1 MPRSDQMSQT
11 VSLSPEDV
19 QAIEQAARD
28 YFEGWFEGDPD
39 RMARC
44 LHPRLAKRNI
54 DQPDRFDSPVDENDW
69 QSMVDGAREGR
80 GTKYRGTPF
89 HVSILDATSNMASV
103 RVEGGPYID
112 LLHVG
117 RFGHSW
123 RIVNVLW
130 EPRPGAAEVA
140 DR

>member
-1 MPRSDQMSQT
+1 MPASISREQ
-11 VSLSPEDV
+11 L

-28 YFEGWFEGDPD
+28 YYEGWFEGDPD
-39 RMARC
+39 RMASS
-44 LHPRLAKRNI
+44 LHPGLAKRNI
-54 DQPDRFDSPVDENDW
+54 DEPDRTDSPLDENDW

-80 GTKYRGTPF
+80 GTKHRGTPF
-89 HVSILDATSNMASV
+89 EVSILDATPNMASV

-117 RFGHSW
+117 RFGDTW

-130 EPRPGAAEVA
+130 EPRVQ
-140 DR
+140 DREGLDR

>member
-1 MPRSDQMSQT
+1 MPGTDTLASHR
-11 VSLSPEDV
+11 LA
-19 QAIEQAARD
+19 AIEQAARD
-28 YFEGWFEGDPD
+28 YYEGWFEGDPD

-54 DQPDRFDSPVDENDW
+54 DQPDRADSPVDENDW
-69 QSMVDGAREGR
+69 ESMVEGARSGR
-80 GTKYRGTPF
+80 GTKHRGTPF
-89 HVSILDATSNMASV
+89 VVTVLDATDNMASV

-117 RFGHSW
+117 RFGDTW

-130 EPRPGAAEVA
+130 EPRAMPAGSPSS
-140 DR
+140 

>member
-1 MPRSDQMSQT
+1 MSRT
-11 VSLSPEDV
+11 VPLSPQQVE
-19 QAIEQAARD
+19 AIEQAARD

-39 RMARC
+39 RMSRC
-44 LHPRLAKRNI
+44 LHPRLVKRNI

-69 QSMVDGAREGR
+69 QSMVDGARDGR

-89 HVSILDATSNMASV
+89 HISILDATRNMASV

-117 RFGHSW
+117 RFGDSW

-130 EPRPGAAEVA
+130 EPRPEAAAVA
-140 DR
+140 EH

>member
-1 MPRSDQMSQT
+1 MSPIAQHQL
-11 VSLSPEDV
+11 V
-19 QAIEQAARD
+19 AIEQVARD

-39 RMARC
+39 RLARC

-54 DQPDRFDSPVDENDW
+54 DQPDRADSPVDENNW
-69 QSMVDGAREGR
+69 ESMVEGARSGR

-89 HVSILDATSNMASV
+89 VVTILDATDNMASV

-117 RFGHSW
+117 RFGDTW

-130 EPRPGAAEVA
+130 EPRMMPAGSPSS
-140 DR
+140 